1 MDQNSEDILMKDETE
16 TQIDTSSKPPQK
28 QVEEEKKEPIKIEM
42 KYFKIGAG
50 YVNAQLST
58 EMTGAKFRSL
68 TDSAV
73 IDEAAERER
82 RRIGRALIICL
93 DRSGSM
99 SGKPYEV
106 LQEGSIM
113 IAKSLFEN
121 KEYQHFLTVFYAS
134 SAEELVT
141 NTFEEYQTKMNAT
154 RAGGGTDFGSAFDCI
169 QGFVQ
174 RTPGLRDISVIF
186 FTDGQ
191 DGNTANSLQRMD
203 NLNQVMTS
211 RECAYRYL
219 TIGFS

>member
-1 MDQNSEDILMKDETE
+1 MDQNSGDVPMQDETV
-16 TQIDTSSKPPQK
+16 TQIDTSSKPPQP
-28 QVEEEKKEPIKIEM
+28 QVEEEKKEPIKVDM
-42 KYFKIGAG
+42 KYFKVGAG

-68 TDSAV
+68 TNSAV

-106 LQEGSIM
+106 LKEGSIM
-113 IAKSLFEN
+113 IAKSIFEN
-121 KEYQHFLTVFYAS
+121 KEYEHFLTVFYETFS
-134 SAEELVT
+134 EELVT
-141 NTFEEYQTKMNAT
+141 NTFEEYERKMNAT
-154 RAGGGTDFGSAFDCI
+154 RAGGGTAFSCAFDCI
-169 QGFVQ
+169 ERFVQ

-191 DGNTANSLQRMD
+191 DGNAAHSLQRMD
-203 NLNQVMTS
+203 NLNQVMT
-211 RECAYRYL
+211 
-219 TIGFS
+219 